1 LFPDWKPFEINCP
14 SDQKFSWL
22 ATKAGGAAK
31 VKKYFCQ
38 YCMTT
43 SREIDKA
50 NNNLCE
56 YCLKLSDESR
66 HFPFPDVKWECLHH
80 EFVTDAMVDRLREH
94 LEVEYPVECREQHK
108 DIQKRTKLKLFYEMG
123 DIRSVEDKN
132 SIDYNPQSI
141 EELDSFN
148 LLLTQE
154 ARLRRIF
161 LWSMWR
167 ALRNEL
173 KARLKVEKSLEK
185 FLGSFEHIKKNMM
198 YSTLFSRQFSVLFT
212 WKTGH
217 Y

>member
-1 LFPDWKPFEINCP
+1 
-14 SDQKFSWL
+14 
-22 ATKAGGAAK
+22 
-31 VKKYFCQ
+31 
-38 YCMTT
+38 
-43 SREIDKA
+43 
-50 NNNLCE
+50 
-56 YCLKLSDESR
+56 
-66 HFPFPDVKWECLHH
+66 
-80 EFVTDAMVDRLREH
+80 MVDRLREQ

-108 DIQKRTKLKLFYEMG
+108 DIQKRTKLKLFDEMG
-123 DIRSVEDKN
+123 DIRAVKDKN

-141 EELDSFN
+141 EELDAFN

-161 LWSMWR
+161 SWSTWR

-185 FLGSFEHIKKNMM
+185 LLGSFEHIKKKMM